1 MILDL
6 NYFGKI
12 VKKILI
18 LAIYILLIYV
28 GIKVALF
35 YTPFLIAFIIALA
48 IEPLIR
54 KIMKKFKFTRKTSS
68 IIVFVLAILI
78 IVAILVWGINTL
90 VSETSNVLKGLNSS
104 FENGYQQIQKVIS
117 KVDFDKINI
126 SEEMRNSINNSL
138 SEWSNKIF
146 NLVQTGL
153 NKVIQ
158 IITSIPTMA
167 IYIVITILSL
177 YFITTDKIYM
187 LDQLEHHLPQK
198 WVKKIGI
205 HIKEI
210 STSLGCYVKAEAILV
225 LISFIISL
233 IGLYIFKFANLSIQ
247 YPLLIALGIAFVDAL
262 PIFGSGT
269 VMIPWAIIEAC
280 NGNINLAIAIFVL
293 WLIMTV
299 VRQIIEPKIVSK
311 QIGIHPIFTLIAM
324 YTGFKFVGVIGV
336 LVGPILLIV
345 LKSVFSTLIEKG
357 IFKSIME

>member
-126 SEEMRNSINNSL
+126 SEEDGPTKYSI
-138 SEWSNKIF
+138 
-146 NLVQTGL
+146 
-153 NKVIQ
+153 
-158 IITSIPTMA
+158 
-167 IYIVITILSL
+167 
-177 YFITTDKIYM
+177 
-187 LDQLEHHLPQK
+187 
-198 WVKKIGI
+198 
-205 HIKEI
+205 
-210 STSLGCYVKAEAILV
+210 
-225 LISFIISL
+225 
-233 IGLYIFKFANLSIQ
+233 
-247 YPLLIALGIAFVDAL
+247 
-262 PIFGSGT
+262 
-269 VMIPWAIIEAC
+269 
-280 NGNINLAIAIFVL
+280 
-293 WLIMTV
+293 
-299 VRQIIEPKIVSK
+299 
-311 QIGIHPIFTLIAM
+311 
-324 YTGFKFVGVIGV
+324 
-336 LVGPILLIV
+336 
-345 LKSVFSTLIEKG
+345 
-357 IFKSIME
+357 